1 MNGTRFHLTALAAV
15 STLGLLAAGDARAGD
30 RPLVMRFVNMT
41 PDAASTDE
49 ASKCAAHLR
58 DRAAQESVD
67 LKAITETPLRKLISA
82 TDKSVSF
89 MTWSRAQTESAW
101 KDVDVFLAI
110 DCRPEQRRLDALVLN
125 KTGARIELRV
135 RGEKLDRPR
144 AVWVMDEVLS
154 QAWAGFEL

>member
-49 ASKCAAHLR
+49 SSKCAAHLR